1 MYLIASSYA
10 DVVKK
15 ETVHLKIYLC
25 TVLENGHFVLGS
37 GKENLFI
44 ILKQTRSHTFQNKM
58 F

>member
-1 MYLIASSYA
+1 MYLIASSYV

-25 TVLENGHFVLGS
+25 TVLENGHFVFGS
-37 GKENLFI
+37 GKDYLFS
-44 ILKQTRSHTFQNKM
+44 ILKQTRSQTFQNKM